1 MKYFKYILSIFVTFV
16 LFSCAKE
23 TIISD
28 ADFQKNLLAGTGNY
42 QNTLHIWRLDSL
54 TIASKPQV
62 LTNVQKSYTK
72 TFNRLGAYKDSDG
85 YTGVWALSTGNKLD
99 ITTTNSAN
107 VKTKTTYDVV
117 VLNAAQ
123 LQLKITGATG
133 GEYNY
138 FYVIAN

>member
-72 TFNRLGAYKDSDG
+72 TFNRLGSYKDSDG

-107 VKTKTTYDVV
+107 VKTKTTFDVV

-133 GEYNY
+133 EYNY